1 VEEETETV
9 KQSVFE
15 LWQKAKDLSDK
26 KRRSSLVDTEVAYEG
41 QLFFDLQKSP
51 RKIDKT
57 SSAKKEILRDLK
69 EFDVND
75 NSKRSSAINLNRST

>member
-26 KRRSSLVDTEVAYEG
+26 KRRSSLVDTEVACEG

-69 EFDVND
+69 DFDVND